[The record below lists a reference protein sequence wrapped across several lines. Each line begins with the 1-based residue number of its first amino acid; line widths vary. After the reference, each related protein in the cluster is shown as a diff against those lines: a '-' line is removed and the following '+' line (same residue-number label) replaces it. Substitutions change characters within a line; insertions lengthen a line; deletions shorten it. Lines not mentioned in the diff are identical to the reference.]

1 MTTLKTIDAHTG
13 GAALRL
19 VVDGFPLPRGQT
31 MFDKRDWAAK
41 HTAHLRR
48 SLMLEPRGHADV
60 AYGGAFYAIVDGESV
75 GVPVD
80 AAHAPDLRR
89 AGQEIARAVEA
100 SVIVAHPLEPRLR
113 GIHGTIFT
121 GPPHEP
127 GADLRTVTVFADRAV
142 ARSAPGTGGAAI
154 VSVLDAIGV
163 LGADAP
169 FVCEGLIG
177 TRLTISVAGRTV
189 VGDYNALVPEVEGS
203 AWITGEHTF
212 FIDEADPLADGFRV
226 S

>member
-1 MTTLKTIDAHTG
+1 VRVRARLAGTRVERVTYTG
-13 GAALRL
+13 VPSFVLHGGVVVKLGARQ
-19 VVDGFPLPRGQT
+19 VR
-31 MFDKRDWAAK
+31 
-41 HTAHLRR
+41 
-48 SLMLEPRGHADV
+48 ADV
-60 AYGGAFYAIVDGESV
+60 AYGGAFYAIVDAESV

-177 TRLTISVAGRTV
+177 TRLTIRVAGRTV

-203 AWITGEHTF
+203 AWITGDHTF